1 MRHRERHFSQRIG
14 WLRAAVLGANDGIV
28 STASLIVG
36 VAASS
41 ADRGEVLIAGIAGL
55 VAGAMSMAAGEYVSV
70 SSQADTEAAD
80 LARERDELES
90 NEPYEREELA
100 KIYVERGLDA
110 ALAREVA
117 SQLMAHDALAAHA
130 RDELGLSE
138 IHRARPL
145 QAAMASATSFSAGA
159 VIPVALVAFVPVPGD
174 RRAGRRVLTGTAG
187 DSRRAGRR
195 CGRRRQAGRRRPDQ
209 LLGRTGDGS
218 HRGHRRR
225 AGDERLNG
233 SCIRDVSWSSAISSA
248 GRYSS

>member
-1 MRHRERHFSQRIG
+1 MRHSERHFSQRIG

-36 VAASS
+36 VAAASE
-41 ADRGEVLIAGIAGL
+41 DRGAVLIAGIAGL

-100 KIYVERGLDA
+100 RIYMERGLDA

-117 SQLMAHDALAAHA
+117 VQLMSHDALAAHA

-138 IHRARPL
+138 IHRARPV
-145 QAAMASATSFSAGA
+145 QAAVASAASFAAGA
-159 VIPVALVAFVPVPGD
+159 VIPVILVALVPFQGV
-174 RRAGRRVLTGTAG
+174 
-187 DSRRAGRR
+187 
-195 CGRRRQAGRRRPDQ
+195 
-209 LLGRTGDGS
+209 
-218 HRGHRRR
+218 
-225 AGDERLNG
+225 
-233 SCIRDVSWSSAISSA
+233 SAIVA
-248 GRYSS
+248 GTSLALLAVLGGLAAGAGGASKLIGAVRICFWGALAMGLTAAIGAALGTSV